1 MTQVAGTV
9 TPASTKV
16 GAVASGE
23 GVAAAGGEAAGAA
36 WTGERRFLAACRRE
50 PVDATP
56 IWFMRQAGRA
66 SPGYARMRERHSVME
81 IATTPELCA
90 EASLLP
96 VDAFGVD
103 AAMLFADIMLPL
115 VPMGVALELTA
126 EGPIIEQPL
135 RTAADVAGLRRID
148 PAVELGHVTEA
159 VGLLRRELDGRA
171 AVIGLAGG
179 PFTLAAYLI
188 EGRPSRD
195 QARAKA
201 LMYGDPATWHALLG
215 LLADVT
221 ADYLQVQI
229 DAGAQAV
236 QLFDSWAGSLS
247 AADYAEYVGPH
258 AGRILGSLTGG
269 ATIHFGTGTEGLLEV
284 MAAAGGDVIGID
296 SRQSLAAAW
305 ARVPDR
311 GIQGNLDGARLLA
324 GWEPTRS
331 GALAVLAEPAGRPGH
346 IFNLGHGIAPETEPS
361 IARRLVELV
370 HSEGI
375 ARGAS

>member
-1 MTQVAGTV
+1 MTVAR
-9 TPASTKV
+9 
-16 GAVASGE
+16 
-23 GVAAAGGEAAGAA
+23 AAGAAPAPDPALA

-50 PVDATP
+50 PADTTP

-66 SPGYARMRERHSVME
+66 SPGYEQMRERHSVME

-90 EASLLP
+90 QASLLP

-103 AAMLFADIMLPL
+103 AAVLFADIMLPL
-115 VPMGVALELTA
+115 VPMGVALELTP
-126 EGPIIEQPL
+126 EGPLIEAPV
-135 RTAADVAGLRRID
+135 RSAADVARLRRID
-148 PAVELGHVTEA
+148 AAAELRHVTA
-159 VGLLRRELDGRA
+159 AIGSIRGALAGRA

-201 LMYGDPATWHALLG
+201 LMYGEPATWHALLA

-221 ADYLQVQI
+221 ADYLQAQI
-229 DAGAQAV
+229 DNGAGAV

-247 AADYAEYVGPH
+247 AADYKEYVAPH
-258 AGRILGSLTGG
+258 ARRILRSVTGA

-284 MAAAGGDVIGID
+284 MAEAGGDVIGID

-305 ARVPDR
+305 ARVAGR

-324 GWEPTRS
+324 GWDATEA
-331 GALAVLAEPAGRPGH
+331 GARAVLAEAGGRPGH
-346 IFNLGHGIAPETEPS
+346 IFNLGHGIAPETDPV

-370 HSEGI
+370 HAEGEPG
-375 ARGAS
+375 GAA

>member
-1 MTQVAGTV
+1 MTAVGSAGVVA
-9 TPASTKV
+9 
-16 GAVASGE
+16 AVAE
-23 GVAAAGGEAAGAA
+23 PRLP

-50 PVDATP
+50 AADTTP

-66 SPGYARMRERHSVME
+66 SPGYKQMRERHSVME
-81 IATTPELCA
+81 IATTAELSA
-90 EASLLP
+90 QASLLP
-96 VDAFGVD
+96 VEAFGVD
-103 AAMLFADIMLPL
+103 AAVLFADIMLPL

-126 EGPIIEQPL
+126 EGPIIESPV
-135 RTAADVAGLRRID
+135 RVSSDVARLRRID
-148 PAVELGHVTEA
+148 PAAELRHVTEA
-159 VGLLRRELDGRA
+159 IELVRAELAGRA

-201 LMYGDPATWHALLG
+201 LMYGDAATWHALLD
-215 LLADVT
+215 LLSDVT
-221 ADYLQVQI
+221 ADYLQMQV

-247 AADYAEYVGPH
+247 AADYKEYVAPH
-258 AGRILGSLTGG
+258 TRRILSSVTGA
-269 ATIHFGTGTEGLLEV
+269 ATIHFGTGTEGLLEA
-284 MAAAGGDVIGID
+284 MAEAGGDVIGID

-305 ARVPDR
+305 ARVPGR

-324 GWEPTRS
+324 GWDATEA
-331 GALAVLAEPAGRPGH
+331 GARAVLAEAGGRPGH
-346 IFNLGHGIAPETEPS
+346 IFNLGHGIAPETDPV

-370 HSEGI
+370 HAEGKPG
-375 ARGAS
+375 GAA

>member
-1 MTQVAGTV
+1 MTAARTV
-9 TPASTKV
+9 QEVP
-16 GAVASGE
+16 
-23 GVAAAGGEAAGAA
+23 GVEAPPA

-50 PVDATP
+50 PADTTP

-66 SPGYARMRERHSVME
+66 SPGYQALRDRYSVME

-90 EASLLP
+90 QASLLP
-96 VDAFGVD
+96 IEAFGVD
-103 AAMLFADIMLPL
+103 AAVLFADIMMPL

-126 EGPIIEQPL
+126 EGPIIENPV
-135 RTAADVAGLRRID
+135 RVAADVARLRRID
-148 PAVELGHVTEA
+148 AASELGHVTKA
-159 VGLLRRELDGRA
+159 IGLVRAELAGRA

-188 EGRPSRD
+188 EGRPTRD

-201 LMYGDPATWHALLG
+201 LMYGDAATWHALLA

-221 ADYLQVQI
+221 ADYLQAQV
-229 DAGAQAV
+229 DAGAGAA

-247 AADYAEYVGPH
+247 ATDYREYVAPH
-258 AGRILGSLTGG
+258 SRRILRAVTG
-269 ATIHFGTGTEGLLEV
+269 AVTIHFGTGTEGLLEV
-284 MAAAGGDVIGID
+284 MAETGGDVIGVD

-324 GWEPTRS
+324 GWSAAET
-331 GALAVLAEPAGRPGH
+331 GARAVLAEAAGRPGH
-346 IFNLGHGIAPETEPS
+346 IFNLGHGIAPETDPA
-361 IARRLVELV
+361 IARRLVDLV
-370 HSEGI
+370 HEEG
-375 ARGAS
+375 RPGSVP

>member
-1 MTQVAGTV
+1 MT
-9 TPASTKV
+9 
-16 GAVASGE
+16 
-23 GVAAAGGEAAGAA
+23 GVRTAEAAPSAEAPDA
-36 WTGERRFLAACRRE
+36 WTGQRRLLAAARRE
-50 PVDATP
+50 PADTTP

-66 SPGYARMRERHSVME
+66 SPGYQQMRERHSVME

-90 EASLLP
+90 QVSVLP
-96 VDAFGVD
+96 VEAFGVD
-103 AAMLFADIMLPL
+103 AAVLFADIMLPL

-126 EGPIIEQPL
+126 AGPIIEAPV
-135 RTAADVAGLRRID
+135 RSAADVARLRRID
-148 PAVELGHVTEA
+148 PGAELRHVTDAIGLVRHELG
-159 VGLLRRELDGRA
+159 GRA

-201 LMYGDPATWHALLG
+201 LMYGDPATWHALLEM
-215 LLADVT
+215 LADVT
-221 ADYLQVQI
+221 ADYLQAQV

-247 AADYAEYVGPH
+247 AADYKEYVAPH
-258 AGRILGSLTGG
+258 TRRILRSVTGA

-284 MAAAGGDVIGID
+284 MAEAGGDVIGVD

-324 GWEPTRS
+324 GWEATAA
-331 GALAVLAEPAGRPGH
+331 GTLAVLGEAGGRPGH
-346 IFNLGHGIAPETEPS
+346 IFNLGHGIPPEADPVTV
-361 IARRLVELV
+361 RRLVELV
-370 HSEGI
+370 HKAGAQKSE
-375 ARGAS
+375 AGAQKAMA